1 MSNVEKEKK
10 NSILILDDEKS
21 NIMALSHILSPMYT
35 VYASRDGQD
44 AIEIA
49 RDYSPDVVLL
59 DVLMPGM
66 DGYDVI
72 EALKSSEATRKIP
85 VIFITGLSNDE
96 DVKKGI
102 SMGAAD
108 YISKPFNPT
117 IVELRVQN
125 QIKIVTLMRELLAID
140 LVEKSNRDENE
151 FVSQMCVCQ

>member
-1 MSNVEKEKK
+1 MEKGKK

-21 NIMALSHILSPMYT
+21 NIMALSHILSPTYT

-49 RDYSPDVVLL
+49 HEYLPDVVLL
-59 DVLMPGM
+59 DVIMPGM

-72 EALKSSEATRKIP
+72 EALKSSDATREIP
-85 VIFITGLSNDE
+85 VIFISGLSNDE
-96 DVKKGI
+96 DVNKGV

-108 YISKPFNPT
+108 YICKPFNPT

-125 QIKIVTLMRELLAID
+125 QIKIVTLKREVLAIE
-140 LVEKSNRDENE
+140 LTEKSSRDNSE
-151 FVSQMCVCQ
+151 FVSKMCG